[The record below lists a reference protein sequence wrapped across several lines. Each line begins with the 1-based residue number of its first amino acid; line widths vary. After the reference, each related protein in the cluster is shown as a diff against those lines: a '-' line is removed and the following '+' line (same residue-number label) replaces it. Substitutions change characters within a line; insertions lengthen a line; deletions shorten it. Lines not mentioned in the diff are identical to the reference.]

1 MIKKGIGAGGHVPGR
16 ASNVPAQHYT
26 KTDAVSIR
34 ESNLQSSEKKLCR
47 YDRML
52 QSLEAAAM
60 RQRTTPGKQTSA
72 KKMMVV
78 STTDATDPLQ
88 QETRT
93 AALSISSG
101 ISKNTGTGTV
111 IAHERLAQLQAY

>member
-1 MIKKGIGAGGHVPGR
+1 MPKRAVGGSGQAAGR
-16 ASNVPAQHYT
+16 ASNVPAQYT
-26 KTDAVSIR
+26 SKTDAVSIR

-60 RQRTTPGKQTSA
+60 RQRTTPGKMGSG

-78 STTDATDPLQ
+78 STTDATDPLH